1 MSESTPIK
9 LRIPRQDLE
18 QFRTFALNADA
29 AREWAKALPAS
40 DLRGTVGQLREAARD
55 LNRVEMPPVQRHE
68 ILEALSPSLNS
79 ALQQLSRRFL
89 NQPLV
94 LPEDARQLAELAE
107 SLLSLFS
114 TGYTLVAIHAI
125 QRSSDEHR
133 VNPARLAC
141 EALQRAIELT
151 GRRML
156 QVFQLYQPLE
166 AQSWLTLHQLYALGE
181 RQQLARLPIRDQHGR
196 ELTLTDAYLQVAV
209 LGCCKPNQ
217 LRQTD
222 LAGLYRALQERWGA
236 MLQLQGVGS
245 GANNQFVIDLRS
257 DQPPSYNTGTQ
268 RGSDLRYIDT
278 GGLMAHL
285 QQLKQQE
292 RNQRGSGNLQRE
304 LGLPPSI
311 VDHLIAALS
320 APGQRNFS
328 RRSGSAETLEV
339 AVGLSSAHY
348 HCAGG
353 RTFREFLPAHL
364 ALADAED
371 NPFGVRSRGSDLWE
385 ESETDDIHRGEA
397 DAGSHSSADSSHSVQ
412 VDPLTLARIEE
423 QPPPDEARGQERF
436 TIYQATVV
444 NASPGGYCLA
454 WNDPTPVTLRSGD
467 ILCVREPGHE
477 DWVIATVRWISAL
490 EQASTLIGLELLSPR
505 AMPYGTR
512 VVGHGGA
519 LSRPIRVLL
528 LPEIPLVGK
537 PHTLLTPRTGFRE
550 RQRVVLL
557 GDGEEF
563 LIQLLRQVSASS
575 SYSQFDFRYI
585 RELEKSS
592 SAVAE
597 EVSLPR
603 SSFDSLW
610 SQI

>member
-1 MSESTPIK
+1 MNESTPIK

-18 QFRTFALNADA
+18 RFKVFALNADA
-29 AREWAKALPAS
+29 ARAWAGELPGA
-40 DLRGTVGQLREAARD
+40 DLRATVGQLREAARD
-55 LNRVEMPPVQRHE
+55 LNRVELPPVQRHE
-68 ILEALSPSLNS
+68 ILEALAPSLNS

-94 LPEDARQLAELAE
+94 LPEDARQLAEQAE

-125 QRSSDEHR
+125 QRSSGAHR
-133 VNPARLAC
+133 VNPARLTC
-141 EALQRAIELT
+141 EALQRAIELA

-156 QVFQLYQPLE
+156 QVFQLYQQLE

-181 RQQLARLPIRDQHGR
+181 RQQLARLPIRDQSGR
-196 ELTLTDAYLQVAV
+196 ELTLADAYLQVAV

-217 LRQTD
+217 LRQAE
-222 LAGLYRALQERWGA
+222 LAGLYRALQERWGV
-236 MLQLQGVGS
+236 MLQLQGDGGAS
-245 GANNQFVIDLRS
+245 GQFVIDLHS
-257 DQPPSYNTGTQ
+257 DQPPRYNTGEQ
-268 RGSDLRYIDT
+268 HGSQLRYIDT

-285 QQLKQQE
+285 RQLREQE
-292 RNQRGSGNLQRE
+292 HSPRGSGSLQRE

-311 VDHLIAALS
+311 LDHLIAALS
-320 APGQRNFS
+320 APSQRNFS
-328 RRSGSAETLEV
+328 RRQGSAGQLEV
-339 AVGLSSAHY
+339 AVGLSSAHF

-353 RTFREFLPAHL
+353 RTFRELLPAHL
-364 ALADAED
+364 SAADAAD
-371 NPFGVRSRGSDLWE
+371 NPFGERSRETDHWE
-385 ESETDDIHRGEA
+385 KSETDDIHRGEA
-397 DAGSHSSADSSHSVQ
+397 DADSHSGSAGSESVE

-423 QPPPDEARGQERF
+423 LPAPESREQERF
-436 TIYQATVV
+436 NIYRAQVL
-444 NASPGGYCLA
+444 NASPGGYCLT

-467 ILCVREPGHE
+467 ILCVREPGQPE
-477 DWVIATVRWISAL
+477 WVIAAVRWISAL
-490 EQASTLIGLELLSPR
+490 EHANTLLGLELLSPR
-505 AMPYGTR
+505 AMPYGAR

-563 LIQLLRQVSASS
+563 LVQLLQQVSASS
-575 SYSQFDFRYI
+575 SYSQYDFRYI

-597 EVSLPR
+597 EVTLPR